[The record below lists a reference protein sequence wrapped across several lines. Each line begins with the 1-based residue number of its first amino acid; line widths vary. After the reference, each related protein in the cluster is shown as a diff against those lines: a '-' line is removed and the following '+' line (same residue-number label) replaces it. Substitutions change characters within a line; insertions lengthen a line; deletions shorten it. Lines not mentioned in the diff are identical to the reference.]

1 MIPFCVKN
9 HRTIR
14 KEAANLSA
22 NLLLL
27 HRFFLVEQGLL

>member
-14 KEAANLSA
+14 KEAANL
-22 NLLLL
+22 LLL
-27 HRFFLVEQGLL
+27 HRFFLVERGLL